1 MLTVLFVTLFV
12 VCFLAFMF
20 GKLSTILLLLG
31 ALAFSTGITFWL
43 INLVEKKKYTQL
55 FGKRR

>member
-12 VCFLAFMF
+12 VCFLAFTF
-20 GKLSTILLLLG
+20 GNLSTILLLLG

-55 FGKRR
+55 FGKRK